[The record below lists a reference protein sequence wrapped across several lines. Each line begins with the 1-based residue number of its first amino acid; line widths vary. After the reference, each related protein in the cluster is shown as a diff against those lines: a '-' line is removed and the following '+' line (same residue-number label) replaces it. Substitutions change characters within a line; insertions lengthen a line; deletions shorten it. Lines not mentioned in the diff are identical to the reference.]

1 MAIECDI
8 CGNEATVHELR
19 VVAGKKVEKHLCE
32 KCARKQGIAAA
43 PAVSVPEL
51 IEKYLQA
58 ATAKPTEAS
67 HARASSACTKCATT
81 YLEFRQSGLLGC
93 QDCYRAFEIQLG
105 PLLERAHE
113 SGTHHVGK
121 LPRRA
126 LTGAAK
132 TTPGPVRG
140 LERRGLESILGGP
153 AELAGRL
160 ATLRKQLDEAV
171 LAERFEHA
179 ASIRDQMRKLEQMSR
194 EDDSGERE
202 SGTPPSTPDTG
213 GRSP

>member
-1 MAIECDI
+1 MPIRCDN
-8 CGNEATVHELR
+8 CGEEATVHELR

-32 KCARKQGIAAA
+32 RCARKQGIATA

-58 ATAKPTEAS
+58 ATSKPVEEGMTRS
-67 HARASSACTKCATT
+67 TSACPTCATS

-93 QDCYRAFEIQLG
+93 HDCYRAFEVQLG

-132 TTPGPVRG
+132 AKPGPARG
-140 LERRGLESILGGP
+140 VEQGGIEAILGGP

-160 ATLRKQLDEAV
+160 TTLRRQLGEAIS
-171 LAERFEHA
+171 AEQYERA
-179 ASIRDQMRKLEQMSR
+179 AQLRDDIQKLEQLRQASPEGGGTSR
-194 EDDSGERE
+194 
-202 SGTPPSTPDTG
+202 
-213 GRSP
+213 